1 MAPLD
6 LDRRE
11 VVGGLLATAA
21 LLPSRLAQAA
31 QETPAPDVVEV
42 SGTDRKAMVKAA
54 LGALGGIGA
63 FVRKGQRVVLK
74 PNLAFANPVA
84 WATATHPDTLTA
96 VAEACFEAG
105 AKEVL
110 VVENPLADP
119 AKCLERTGAKAVL
132 AALPELKLRMLADED
147 EFRQLPI
154 PGGVSLKSTAVAKAI
169 LDADVFINLPQAK
182 HHASALVSLGLKNAM
197 GTIWSRKPFH
207 LWLDLDQAI
216 ADLGHVVRPHLTI
229 LDATQVLLSG
239 GPKGP
244 GDVAQVGRMVAGRTT
259 ASVDAWGL
267 TLTPFGGK
275 RLTPAEVKYLGYA
288 AKAGLGEV
296 EVAKLKAVRVTA

>member
-1 MAPLD
+1 MTP

-11 VVGGLLATAA
+11 VLGGLAATAVA
-21 LLPSRLAQAA
+21 LPSRIALAGPAA
-31 QETPAPDVVEV
+31 AVDLVEV

-63 FVRKGQRVVLK
+63 FVRPGQRVVLK
-74 PNLAFANPVA
+74 PNLAFANPAA
-84 WATATHPDTLTA
+84 WATATHPDTLVA
-96 VAEACFEAG
+96 VAQACLEAG

-110 VVENPLADP
+110 VVEYPLNDP
-119 AKCLERTGAKAVL
+119 AKCLERTGAKEAL
-132 AALPELKLRMLADED
+132 KALPDVKVRMLAEHD
-147 EFRQLPI
+147 EFREVAI
-154 PGGVSLKSTAVAKAI
+154 PGGVALKTVEVAKAI

-182 HHASALVSLGLKNAM
+182 HHGSAGVSFGLKNAM

-207 LWLDLDQAI
+207 LWLDLHQAI

-229 LDATQVLLSG
+229 LDATHVLLSG

-244 GDVAQVGRMVAGRTT
+244 GDVGTPGRMVAGRVT

-267 TLTPFGGK
+267 SVVPFGGK
-275 RLTPAEVKYLGYA
+275 ALTPADVRHIAHAGR
-288 AKAGLGEV
+288 AGLGEV
-296 EVAKLKAVRVTA
+296 DVKKLAAARVAT